1 MNGISMFISTRK
13 VEYDGRQEYLYDVIV
28 KDPSW
33 VYEKMYN
40 SLTPIEKTFYDAI
53 TSRRPSSD
61 IEIDVSHF
69 MDIFSPY
76 KEEPVL
82 SEPRIQKLLNG
93 FEMAI
98 NEYNKDIKNW
108 NKHYS
113 PGFNYGHF
121 AGEPIAPDISGMS
134 SLIDDIKT
142 KFQSIRAAYKKGK
155 ITQDVFDSEE
165 RMRLIL
171 PDLEA
176 KIREKAIEYGSKMEP
191 YFIKMDRWM
200 EAVREAKWTYER
212 FKEECH
218 YRGTMEFGKYSGKTI
233 RSIIKHDIG
242 YIEWALHNKDGFVLK
257 GDDLQDFIA
266 KTGYDPTETH
276 PETGYIPSDGL
287 LKDISSFLGEEYC
300 RLESVVFE
308 TSKLPET
315 RNFLLL
321 NEKYPEIKYSI
332 TSNGKNFL
340 IRLFGGFNYIRHIV
354 SEPQTKSDTD
364 DNLFDDIEQ
373 TNDVVS
379 F

>member
-1 MNGISMFISTRK
+1 
-13 VEYDGRQEYLYDVIV
+13 
-28 KDPSW
+28 
-33 VYEKMYN
+33 
-40 SLTPIEKTFYDAI
+40 
-53 TSRRPSSD
+53 
-61 IEIDVSHF
+61 
-69 MDIFSPY
+69 
-76 KEEPVL
+76 
-82 SEPRIQKLLNG
+82 
-93 FEMAI
+93 
-98 NEYNKDIKNW
+98 
-108 NKHYS
+108 
-113 PGFNYGHF
+113 
-121 AGEPIAPDISGMS
+121 
-134 SLIDDIKT
+134 
-142 KFQSIRAAYKKGK
+142 
-155 ITQDVFDSEE
+155 
-165 RMRLIL
+165 
-171 PDLEA
+171 
-176 KIREKAIEYGSKMEP
+176 
-191 YFIKMDRWM
+191 M

-212 FKEECH
+212 FKEEYH

-354 SEPQTKSDTD
+354 SESQTKSDTD

-373 TNDVVS
+373 TNDVVP